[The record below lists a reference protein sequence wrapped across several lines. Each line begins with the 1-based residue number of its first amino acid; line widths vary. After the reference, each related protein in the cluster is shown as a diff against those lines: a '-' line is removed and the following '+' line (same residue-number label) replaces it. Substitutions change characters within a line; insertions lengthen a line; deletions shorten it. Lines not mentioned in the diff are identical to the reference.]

1 MGNITRSAAVSASS
15 WFQPSPAAL
24 AFRYPWDFIGRADGR
39 TVRQQWPP
47 PCLIESAIKGFVRP
61 ARSERGKTWVA
72 LLGLKNGVG
81 FLPSI
86 SPFSFQFPSPVCYC
100 RTILQF
106 TFSAS
111 SFPDP
116 KLCFARSCNWVDEK
130 HEDRPNSAV
139 QWLAY
144 IQEVSVSTSASSP
157 AILGTF
163 LISLHVYKI
172 LRYLRSVM
180 AAFFRLGLI
189 LNKV

>member
-1 MGNITRSAAVSASS
+1 MVVCPHWNQIRRVMPVVMGNITRSAAVSASS

-24 AFRYPWDFIGRADGR
+24 AFRYPWDFIGWTDGR

-100 RTILQF
+100 KPTVQF

-111 SFPDP
+111 LFPDS
-116 KLCFARSCNWVDEK
+116 KLCFAINYNWVDEK
-130 HEDRPNSAV
+130 QEDRPNSAI
-139 QWLAY
+139 QRLAY
-144 IQEVSVSTSASSP
+144 IQEVSGSTSASTP
-157 AILGTF
+157 AILRTL
-163 LISLHVYKI
+163 LISHNASQI
-172 LRYLRSVM
+172 PR
-180 AAFFRLGLI
+180 
-189 LNKV
+189 